1 MDFLDPPVAE
11 RRAHTFSHH
20 GIEVEDPYFWLKD
33 QSYPNVGDADVLA
46 YLRAENEYF
55 NAYMAPLKEHEE
67 ALTKELFDRLEKNDW
82 SVPYKDGEWV
92 YQRRFYGDEDY
103 PVHVR
108 WSITEEQPNM
118 DDVQNLIDERK
129 FSEEFEFFDLG
140 SYTVS
145 NDGYLMTYS
154 TDTTGAERYQIR
166 VKDLRSEE
174 LLPDVI
180 EDARTAVVWAKDN
193 RSFFYLKS
201 DEQWRPYQVKQHML
215 GTDPSDDALVY
226 EEHDPS
232 FFCSIARSTSREFL
246 IISTGDHETSE
257 VRVMPLEGHPD
268 QLALMSERT
277 KSHEYSVDHQS
288 GRFVIVSNRTHKN
301 FAIET
306 VPEES
311 PQIEH
316 WETLLEGSDDRY
328 IQDFLSFE
336 NFIATSAMEDGLR
349 QVFLIGRD
357 NSIRYI
363 SFPEP
368 TYSANLAANAE
379 IELSRLRISYSSLVT
394 PTTVYDYDVETDEL
408 LTRKVQKIPSG
419 YDKEIYT
426 SERLMVPSR
435 DGVQI
440 PVSLVYRKDLRNAN
454 GNPLYLYGYG
464 AYGSGMQPS
473 FSTTRI
479 SLLDRGFIYAIA
491 HIRGGDELGHRWE
504 DGGKLMQRTNTFND
518 FVDVAQHL
526 VKANY
531 TNEGRIAIAGGSAGG
546 SLMGAVTN
554 TNPELWGAVSSHVP
568 FVDILNT
575 MLDATLP
582 LTPIE
587 WPEWGNPIEDKNA
600 FEYIR
605 SYSPYDQLEAKDY
618 PPILVTAGLNDPRVT
633 YWEPAKYVAKLR
645 YLKTDDNPLLLKTE
659 MGAGHSGKTGRSNR
673 MEEIAEEYSFIF
685 KVMQIPF
692 DLID

>member
-1 MDFLDPPVAE
+1 MVVVDPPIAE

-20 GIEVEDPYFWLKD
+20 GIDVEDPYFWLKD
-33 QSYPNVGDADVLA
+33 QSYPKVDDPDVLA
-46 YLRAENEYF
+46 YLRLENEYF
-55 NAYMAPLKEHEE
+55 NAFMAPLKEHEE
-67 ALTKELFDRLEKNDW
+67 ALTRELLDRLEKNDW
-82 SVPYKDGEWV
+82 SVPYKDGDWV
-92 YQRRFYGDEDY
+92 YQRRYYGDEDY

-108 WSITEEQPNM
+108 WSVTEEQPKE
-118 DDVQNLIDERK
+118 DDVQKLIDERK

-145 NDGYLMTYS
+145 NDGHLMTYA
-154 TDTTGAERYQIR
+154 TDTSGSERYQIR

-180 EDARTAVVWAKDN
+180 EDARTAVVWAKDA

-201 DEQWRPYQVKQHML
+201 DEHWRPYQVKQHVL
-215 GTDPSDDALVY
+215 GTDPSDDVLVY

-232 FFCSIARSTSREFL
+232 FFCSISRSTSREYL

-257 VRVMPLEGHPD
+257 VRVMPLDGHPD
-268 QLALMSERT
+268 HIGLMSERT

-288 GRFVIVSNRTHKN
+288 GRFVIVSNRSHKN
-301 FAIET
+301 FAIEVT
-306 VPEES
+306 SEES
-311 PQIEH
+311 PGIEH
-316 WETLLEGSDDRY
+316 WETLVEGTDERY
-328 IQDFLSFE
+328 IQNFLSFK

-349 QVFLIGRD
+349 QLFLIDRER
-357 NSIRYI
+357 NVRYI
-363 SFPEP
+363 NFPEP
-368 TYSANLAANAE
+368 TYSAGLAANAE
-379 IELSRLRISYSSLVT
+379 IELTQLRISYSSLVT
-394 PTTVYDYDVETDEL
+394 PTTVYDYDVEDDQL
-408 LTRKVQKIPSG
+408 ITRKVQKIPSG
-419 YDKEIYT
+419 YEKERYT

-440 PVSLVYRKDLRNAN
+440 PVSLVYRKDLRSEN

-464 AYGSGMQPS
+464 AYGAGMQPS
-473 FSTTRI
+473 FGTTRI

-491 HIRGGDELGHRWE
+491 HIRGGDELGHKWE

-526 VKANY
+526 VQSNY
-531 TNEGRIAIAGGSAGG
+531 TTEGRIAIAGGSAGG

-554 TNPELWGAVSSHVP
+554 TKPELWGAVVSHVP

-575 MLDATLP
+575 MLDETLP

-587 WPEWGNPIEDKNA
+587 WPEWGNPIEDKDA
-600 FEYIR
+600 FEYIH

-645 YLKTDDNPLLLKTE
+645 HLKTDDNPLVLKTE

-673 MEEIAEEYSFIF
+673 MEEVAEEYVFIF

-692 DLID
+692 ELID